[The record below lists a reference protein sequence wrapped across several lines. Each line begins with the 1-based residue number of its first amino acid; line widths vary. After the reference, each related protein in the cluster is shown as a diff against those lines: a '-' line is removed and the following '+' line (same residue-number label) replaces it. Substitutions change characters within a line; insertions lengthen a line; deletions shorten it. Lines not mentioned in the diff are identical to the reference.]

1 MRDLSA
7 GPSLLSVNTATVR
20 KQAGLLEIIEACAR
34 HGIAAIS
41 PWRDQVAAVGLERA
55 ARAIKDA
62 GLKLSGY
69 CRGGLFPATGEHV
82 MAARDDNRRA
92 VDEAAA
98 LGAPCLILVAGGL
111 PQFARPG
118 STPSKD
124 LVGARKMIEDGIAEL
139 LAYARQARLPLALE
153 PLHPMYAADRAAVN
167 TLAQALDIADR
178 LDPGGT
184 RARRGGRRLSHLVGP
199 RSVRRH
205 RPRRPRPSAAR
216 LSRLRLAGADQGHAE
231 RPRHDGRRRDRPA
244 AHPAAR
250 WRMPA
255 TRASSRP
262 RSSPTTG
269 GPSRWTACSPPASS
283 AIAASSDRR
292 LTRRRCGSRRGR
304 RCGRA

>member
-1 MRDLSA
+1 MRDLGA

-41 PWRDQVAAVGLERA
+41 PWRDQVAAVGLEKA

-82 MAARDDNRRA
+82 AAAREDNRRA

-124 LVGARKMIEDGIAEL
+124 LLGTRKMIEDGIAEL
-139 LAYARQARLPLALE
+139 LVHARQARLPLALE

-178 LDPGGT
+178 LDPGG
-184 RARRGGRRLSHLVGP
+184 RALGVAVDIYHTWWDPDLYAGIARAGRDHRLIAYHVCDWLVPTKDMLNDRGMMGDGVVDLRRIRQAVEDAGYTGLIEAEIFSDHWWAQPMDHV
-199 RSVRRH
+199 
-205 RPRRPRPSAAR
+205 
-216 LSRLRLAGADQGHAE
+216 LATCVE
-231 RPRHDGRRRDRPA
+231 RYR
-244 AHPAAR
+244 
-250 WRMPA
+250 
-255 TRASSRP
+255 TVV
-262 RSSPTTG
+262 
-269 GPSRWTACSPPASS
+269 
-283 AIAASSDRR
+283 
-292 LTRRRCGSRRGR
+292 
-304 RCGRA
+304 

>member
-1 MRDLSA
+1 MRDLST

-20 KQAGLLEIIEACAR
+20 KQGGLLEIIEACAR

-55 ARAIKDA
+55 GQAIKDA

-82 MAARDDNRRA
+82 MAVRDDNRRT

-98 LGAPCLILVAGGL
+98 LGAPCVILVAGGL

-124 LVGARKMIEDGIAEL
+124 IVGARKMIEDGIAEL
-139 LAYARQARLPLALE
+139 LAYARQANMPLALE

-178 LDPGGT
+178 LDAGGT
-184 RARRGGRRLSHLVGP
+184 ALGVAVDVYHTWWDPDLYSSIARA
-199 RSVRRH
+199 
-205 RPRRPRPSAAR
+205 
-216 LSRLRLAGADQGHAE
+216 
-231 RPRHDGRRRDRPA
+231 
-244 AHPAAR
+244 
-250 WRMPA
+250 
-255 TRASSRP
+255 
-262 RSSPTTG
+262 
-269 GPSRWTACSPPASS
+269 
-283 AIAASSDRR
+283 
-292 LTRRRCGSRRGR
+292 
-304 RCGRA
+304 GRAKRLIAYHVCDWLVPTKDMLNDRGMMGDGVVDLRRMRQAVEDAGYTGLIEAEIFSDYWWSQPMDHVLATCVERYRTVV

>member
-82 MAARDDNRRA
+82 AAARDDNRRA

-98 LGAPCLILVAGGL
+98 LGAPCVILVAGGL

-118 STPSKD
+118 STPS
-124 LVGARKMIEDGIAEL
+124 
-139 LAYARQARLPLALE
+139 
-153 PLHPMYAADRAAVN
+153 N
-167 TLAQALDIADR
+167 DIADR
-178 LDPGGT
+178 LDAGGT
-184 RARRGGRRLSHLVGP
+184 ALGVAVDVYHTWWDPDLYAGIARAGRDKRLIAYHVCDWLVPTKDMLNDRGMMGDGVVDLHRIRRAMEDAGYTGLIEAEIFSDYWWAQPIDHV
-199 RSVRRH
+199 
-205 RPRRPRPSAAR
+205 
-216 LSRLRLAGADQGHAE
+216 LATCVE
-231 RPRHDGRRRDRPA
+231 RYR
-244 AHPAAR
+244 
-250 WRMPA
+250 
-255 TRASSRP
+255 TVV
-262 RSSPTTG
+262 
-269 GPSRWTACSPPASS
+269 
-283 AIAASSDRR
+283 
-292 LTRRRCGSRRGR
+292 
-304 RCGRA
+304 

>member
-7 GPSLLSVNTATVR
+7 GPELLSLNTATVR
-20 KQAGLLEIIEACAR
+20 KQADLLGIVEACAR
-34 HGIAAIS
+34 HGIAAVS

-55 ARAIKDA
+55 ARAIRDA

-69 CRGGLFPATGEHV
+69 CRGGLFPASGEHV
-82 MAARDDNRRA
+82 AAARDDNRRA

-139 LAYARQARLPLALE
+139 LAYARQARLPLAIE

-178 LDPGGT
+178 LDPDGGALGVAVDVYHLWWDPDLYT
-184 RARRGGRRLSHLVGP
+184 GIARAGRERVLAYHVSDWLVPTKDMLNDRGMMGDGVIELRRIRRAVEDAGFNGFIEAEVFSDYWWAQPVDRVLSTCIERY
-199 RSVRRH
+199 RSVV
-205 RPRRPRPSAAR
+205 
-216 LSRLRLAGADQGHAE
+216 
-231 RPRHDGRRRDRPA
+231 
-244 AHPAAR
+244 
-250 WRMPA
+250 
-255 TRASSRP
+255 
-262 RSSPTTG
+262 
-269 GPSRWTACSPPASS
+269 
-283 AIAASSDRR
+283 
-292 LTRRRCGSRRGR
+292 
-304 RCGRA
+304 

>member
-1 MRDLSA
+1 MRDLGA

-82 MAARDDNRRA
+82 AAARDDNRRA

-124 LVGARKMIEDGIAEL
+124 LLGARKMIEDGIAEL
-139 LAYARQARLPLALE
+139 LVHARQAELPLALE

-178 LDPGGT
+178 LDPGG
-184 RARRGGRRLSHLVGP
+184 RALGVAVDVYHTWWDPDLYASIARAGRDHRLLAYHVCDWLVPTKDMLNDRGMMGDGVIDLRRIRNAVEDAGYTGLIEAEIFSDYWWAQPIDHV
-199 RSVRRH
+199 
-205 RPRRPRPSAAR
+205 
-216 LSRLRLAGADQGHAE
+216 LATCVE
-231 RPRHDGRRRDRPA
+231 RYR
-244 AHPAAR
+244 
-250 WRMPA
+250 
-255 TRASSRP
+255 TVV
-262 RSSPTTG
+262 
-269 GPSRWTACSPPASS
+269 
-283 AIAASSDRR
+283 
-292 LTRRRCGSRRGR
+292 
-304 RCGRA
+304 